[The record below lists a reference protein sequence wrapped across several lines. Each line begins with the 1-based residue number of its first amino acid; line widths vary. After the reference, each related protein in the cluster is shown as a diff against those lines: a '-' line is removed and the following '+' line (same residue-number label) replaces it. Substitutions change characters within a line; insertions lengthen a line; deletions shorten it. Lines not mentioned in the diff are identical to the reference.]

1 MEPTDVKEEIAHF
14 FEELYS
20 SEDIVRPTWEGIAF
34 ASIQEDLKI
43 WLERSFEEEEVSK
56 ALADCAGD
64 KAPGLDG
71 FNVTFIKAAWDVL

>member
-1 MEPTDVKEEIAHF
+1 MPISLKNCILV
-14 FEELYS
+14 
-20 SEDIVRPTWEGIAF
+20 EDILRPTWEGIAF

-43 WLERSFEEEEVSK
+43 WLERSFAEEEVSK

-71 FNVTFIKAAWDVL
+71 FNFSFIKAAWDVLKEDFFNFY